1 MLNSTVN
8 SLKVDPNTLK
18 VYGTVDEGLDDPTV
32 YDYVI
37 LASDVGSVQKMLN
50 NTSNNNIKNPQ
61 VKLVVDAI
69 IDGSIGKMKIAPD
82 YKVVRVWFDKQF
94 LNNSAPDILETPD
107 YTPINLI
114 AQYHLLE
121 KEYIDWANKTGGS
134 VIEFH
139 CYTWSKFFDPNMED
153 KYVWGNISSTV
164 KLIYPE
170 IFKRNFN
177 VLNYHVNSYQNFAS
191 FELGLYPFR
200 PTVRTFADSYLRN
213 IYLSGDW
220 IKTPFPSALMER
232 AVSTGRMAANEILL
246 NDGVRQASLTVV
258 NSKGPGV

>member
-8 SLKVDPNTLK
+8 SLKIDPSNLN
-18 VYGTVDEGLDDPTV
+18 VYGTVDEDSEDPTV
-32 YDYVI
+32 YDHVI

-50 NTSNNNIKNPQ
+50 NTSNNNKENPE
-61 VKLVVDAI
+61 VKSIVDSI
-69 IDGSIGKMKIAPD
+69 INTSIGKMKIAPD
-82 YKVVRVWFDKQF
+82 YKVVRVWFDKQ
-94 LNNSAPDILETPD
+94 LINSSAPDILETPD
-107 YTPINLI
+107 YTPINLV

-121 KEYIDWANKTGGS
+121 EEFIEWANKTGGS

-170 IFKRNFN
+170 IFQRNFN
-177 VLNYHVNSYQNFAS
+177 VLYSHVNSYQNFAS
-191 FELGLYPFR
+191 FELGLNKYR
-200 PTVRTFADSYLRN
+200 PHVGTFADNYLNN
-213 IYLSGDW
+213 IYISGDW
-220 IKTPFPSALMER
+220 VKTPFPSALMER
-232 AVSTGRMAANEILL
+232 AVSTGRLAANEILL

-258 NSKGPGV
+258 NPKGPGI